1 MGLFSKKSERSSSSS
16 SRAQQDS
23 FDDSIDFDIDLSH
36 TVSDEDLEDAFSD
49 DDDDAKQS
57 RSARRAQAAQKASK
71 KPQKRQKKRS
81 GSSSA
86 QKRQKQPQQRQKSSK
101 QTSRS
106 RSKQSV
112 ESNELED
119 YALASEFLDSA
130 GLNADLNQPQYYRKR
145 PKRTVREWWISAGYK
160 SAVVLVPVS
169 MIMFGAGF
177 VSNTVTQNQL
187 EEQVSSTYNPSLRE
201 RNADLGK
208 SLIYAYYNGDPVP
221 PASIARG
228 IEWPGGASSEELET
242 FSDSSGDAGSSAS
255 GVDSADV
262 GSDAAISATV
272 RNLSLVNASNWERA
286 GSEEEVRKSPALE
299 SSLMESLTYSGVFN
313 GVVSNI
319 TIMLQTPGAK
329 PADLMHP
336 ADNLQP
342 PIMVSVPTITAG
354 KPSVSGAPG
363 TADPGTRDGEFEPLR
378 NVPEPVGKSIQ
389 AWAEA
394 YVADDRQSL
403 RGVVQDP
410 QDGNYVGMTGG
421 WSLKNGSVQHQ
432 WQYLRTSDN
441 LMVVGISF
449 TATQALMPD
458 GKDAK
463 PIVTDNPQMM
473 EILVDYTNQGT
484 PAVVAWGVSGSASHL
499 KPYQNALQDN
509 EVPDSNTAGQNM
521 NPISPEEL
529 EETEDDSAVTD
540 DEEEATGKGTDSK
553 DESSTGSDDKS
564 TDTSSDDELTY

>member
-1 MGLFSKKSERSSSSS
+1 MGLFSKKSDRKSSAQRSSR
-16 SRAQQDS
+16 SRKDAI
-23 FDDSIDFDIDLSH
+23 DDSIDFDIDLSD
-36 TVSDEDLEDAFSD
+36 TVSDKDLEDAFADDESD
-49 DDDDAKQS
+49 TQKS
-57 RSARRAQAAQKASK
+57 RAQRREKPARKA
-71 KPQKRQKKRS
+71 PQKRDRRNNARS
-81 GSSSA
+81 GT
-86 QKRQKQPQQRQKSSK
+86 KKQQQRQKSVK
-101 QTSRS
+101 QRSRS
-106 RSKQSV
+106 RS
-112 ESNELED
+112 ESSELED

-130 GLNADLNQPQYYRKR
+130 GLNADLDQPQYYRKR
-145 PKRTVREWWISAGYK
+145 PKRSAREWWISAGYK

-169 MIMFGAGF
+169 MVMFGAGF
-177 VSNTVTQNQL
+177 VSNTISQKQL
-187 EEQVSSTYNPSLRE
+187 SEQVSSTYNPSLRE

-228 IEWPGGASSEELET
+228 IEWPGGAGAEELGT
-242 FSDSSGDAGSSAS
+242 IDDFSGDAGSSAS
-255 GVDSADV
+255 GVDTADV
-262 GSDAAISATV
+262 GSDAKITATV
-272 RNLSLVNASNWERA
+272 RNLSLVNASNWQKE
-286 GSEEEVRKSPALE
+286 GSEDEIRNNPALE
-299 SSLMESLTYSGVFN
+299 HSLMESLTYSGVFN

-342 PIMVSVPTITAG
+342 PIMVSVPTITSG

-363 TADPGTRDGEFEPLR
+363 SADPGTRNGEFEPLR
-378 NVPEPVGKSIQ
+378 SVPEPVGKSIQ

-410 QDGNYVGMTGG
+410 QDGNYVGMAGG
-421 WSLKNGSVQHQ
+421 WSLKKGSVQHQ
-432 WQYLRTSDN
+432 WQYLRASDN

-463 PIVTDNPQMM
+463 PIITDNPQMM

-484 PAVVAWGVSGSASHL
+484 PSVVAWGVSGSSPHL

-509 EVPDSNTAGQNM
+509 EVPDSNSVGQNM

-529 EETEDDSAVTD
+529 EELEDEELDDATSSDDDSGST
-540 DEEEATGKGTDSK
+540 
-553 DESSTGSDDKS
+553 DESEAKSD
-564 TDTSSDDELTY
+564 DDELTY